1 MNSNKLDFT
10 SYSNYEATK
19 AYADDIINALLID
32 DTDSKAGTVA
42 ILPKCVSYMF
52 PNPDDWF
59 ITENNLESLVRDGSA
74 LLWMAER
81 LTSVE

>member
-1 MNSNKLDFT
+1 MNFNKLDFT

-19 AYADDIINALLID
+19 TYADDVLNALLID
-32 DTDSKAGTVA
+32 DTDKQSGMVA

-59 ITENNLESLVRDGSA
+59 ITEDNLESLVRDGSA

-81 LTSVE
+81 LTAAD